1 MPLQSTYAY
10 KEVKVKILLIILSI
24 LSSFFANL
32 EKKTLQ
38 SDFAVTIEE
47 GKGNVTQVSGSVT
60 MQGTAFV
67 FEMTGTKAAYDGKT
81 MYIYSPETD
90 ELTLTEPDE
99 EELVESN
106 PLLFAK
112 AVSEACEVTE
122 RKSDDGTKTIV
133 TLVPEDPEYVG
144 VAKCVL
150 TIRTADLMPLQ
161 LEVKEGQ
168 KNTLLRLKN
177 PKWVT
182 IQPVFTIEPEETT
195 FVNDLRL

>member
-1 MPLQSTYAY
+1 MT
-10 KEVKVKILLIILSI
+10 ILLIILSI

-60 MQGTAFV
+60 MQGTAFA

-99 EELVESN
+99 VRA
-106 PLLFAK
+106 F
-112 AVSEACEVTE
+112 
-122 RKSDDGTKTIV
+122 
-133 TLVPEDPEYVG
+133 
-144 VAKCVL
+144 
-150 TIRTADLMPLQ
+150 Q
-161 LEVKEGQ
+161 L
-168 KNTLLRLKN
+168 
-177 PKWVT
+177 
-182 IQPVFTIEPEETT
+182 
-195 FVNDLRL
+195 

>member
-1 MPLQSTYAY
+1 MKL
-10 KEVKVKILLIILSI
+10 LLIILSI

-32 EKKTLQ
+32 EKRTLQ
-38 SDFAVTIEE
+38 SDFAVTVEE
-47 GKGNVTQVSGSVT
+47 GKGNVTQVTGSIT
-60 MQGTAFV
+60 MQGKAFA
-67 FEMTGTKAAYDGKT
+67 FEMTDTKAAYDGKT

-122 RKSDDGTKTIV
+122 RTSEDGTKTIV

-168 KNTLLRLKN
+168 KNTLLRLKD
-177 PKWVT
+177 PKWVS
-182 IQPVFTIEPEETT
+182 IKPVFTIEPEETT